1 MYKIKSVS
9 ENFGFLTHL
18 NTEELRSVLNDENK
32 LEEIV
37 KDVKQC
43 KDIEKEKEM
52 LLVSNRSLAEY
63 NLNQEPLLILSKKQL
78 IELSEI
84 CQDLCKSIDNKF
96 SGSAPKWGVNSLET
110 KLSVLQM
117 ATQEM
122 EEESEGIAE
131 SFLDGSIEIDDFL
144 ERFMQRRKIM
154 HLRRVKA
161 DKMKEIINEHLN
173 SRSNPRINPQTPYP
187 PSSYYRPQ
195 PYDLNGVIRP
205 MY

>member
-1 MYKIKSVS
+1 KIKSVS
-9 ENFGFLTHL
+9 ENFGFLAHL
-18 NTEELRSVLNDENK
+18 NTEELRSVLNDESK
-32 LEEIV
+32 LEEMV

-63 NLNQEPLLILSKKQL
+63 NLNQEPMLILSKKQL
-78 IELSEI
+78 VELSEI
-84 CQDLCKSIDNKF
+84 CQDLYKSIENKF

-117 ATQEM
+117 ATQEI

-131 SFLDGSIEIDDFL
+131 SFLDGSVEIDDFL

-154 HLRRVKA
+154 HLRKVKA
-161 DKMKEIINEHLN
+161 DKMKEIIREHLN
-173 SRSNPRINPQTPYP
+173 SRSSVRTNPQTSYP
-187 PSSYYRPQ
+187 LSSYYRPQ
-195 PYDLNGVIRP
+195 NYDLNGGVRP
-205 MY
+205 VY